1 MNKRAIVSVLV
12 LATMASGCSG
22 FRKAV
27 GVDKN
32 APDEFAVSKQAPLVV
47 PPDFALRP
55 PRPGAPRPTE
65 IDSQGQAIEALFG
78 VTAQPARSAG
88 EQALL
93 ERAGATKAEPEAR
106 TLLRDDGTLVAD
118 KGVFLK
124 ELLATDSGIKQTDGI
139 TVQEGGTAAPKSKKK
154 K

>member
-1 MNKRAIVSVLV
+1 MNTRLLFSGLL
-12 LATMASGCSG
+12 LATLVTGCSG
-22 FRKAV
+22 FRRAV

-93 ERAGATKAEPEAR
+93 ERAGATKAAPEAR
-106 TLLRDDGTLVAD
+106 TLLRDDGTIVAD

-124 ELLATDSGIKQTDGI
+124 ELLATENGVKQTDGI
-139 TVQEGGTAAPKSKKK
+139 SVQEGGTVTKGKKK

>member
-1 MNKRAIVSVLV
+1 MTTRLIFSILMATTL
-12 LATMASGCSG
+12 LAGCSS

-47 PPDFALRP
+47 PPDFSLRP

-65 IDSQGQAIEALFG
+65 IDSQGQALEALFG
-78 VTAQPARSAG
+78 VQAPPARSAG

-93 ERAGATKAEPEAR
+93 EQAGATKADGNVR

-124 ELLATDSGIKQTDGI
+124 ELLATEGGVKQTDGI
-139 TVQEGGTAAPKSKKK
+139 TVQEGGTVKPKKK